1 MHIASARFRSPDG
14 SLVQNARRSAVYKEL
29 AKDFGG

>member
-14 SLVQNARRSAVYKEL
+14 SLVQNAQAAITLDQDK
-29 AKDFGG
+29 A